1 MLGVFCIFE
10 KMEGSN
16 ILIVSILYLFGS
28 FLFLLLTPFLTIAT
42 ILSFGI
48 LKNHNKKSI
57 IILILAGIFLTT
69 TFIILYP
76 PRYFNN
82 LKYLIYYCS
91 SLGLYLSLNI
101 MVKYFK
107 KKVAKKRT
115 LFNKITKHFLV
126 KT

>member
-28 FLFLLLTPFLTIAT
+28 FLLLTPFLTIAT

-48 LKNHNKKSI
+48 LQNHNKMSI

-69 TFIILYP
+69 TYYVILYS

-82 LKYLIYYCS
+82 LKYLVYYCS
-91 SLGLYLSLNI
+91 SLGIYLSFNI

-115 LFNKITKHFLV
+115 PFTKITKHFLV